1 MRRPTLL
8 VLALALIWLLPLSAA
23 PRSAEFPPGT
33 RRVLFLGD
41 SITHGGGYVVAIET
55 YFRTRLPARSVE
67 FINCGLS
74 SETLSGLSEEGHAGG
89 KFPRPDLHER
99 LGRVLAQTKPD
110 LVFACYGM
118 NDGIQQP
125 FDEGRFAKFRDGIA
139 RLREATA
146 RAGAQIIHVT
156 PPVFDEIHGRAPGY
170 DGVLARYAAW
180 LVAQRSAGWTV
191 IDLHTAMR
199 AVIDERRRAEPKFTF
214 ARDSVHPDEAGHW
227 VMARAILSGLG
238 ATDLEGVPSAAAMAA
253 VHPRGAE
260 IAKLVAERQSFM
272 KLAWLS
278 ATGHQRPGVKAG
290 LPLAEARARATGIEG
305 RIAAFLQN
313 PPAANP

>member
-1 MRRPTLL
+1 MSRPTLL
-8 VLALALIWLLPLSAA
+8 AAAIALAALAPAVAA
-23 PRSAEFPPGT
+23 PRPAALPAGVQ
-33 RRVLFLGD
+33 RVLFLGD

-55 YFRTRLPARSVE
+55 YLLLRHPARRVE

-74 SETLSGLSEEGHAGG
+74 SETVSGLSEDGHAGG
-89 KFPRPDLHER
+89 QFPRPDLHER

-125 FDEGRFAKFRDGIA
+125 FDEGRFARFRDGIT
-139 RLREATA
+139 RLREAVA
-146 RAGAQIIHVT
+146 RTGARLIHVT

-199 AVIDERRRAEPKFTF
+199 TAIDERRRTDPKFTF

-227 VMARAILSGLG
+227 VMARAILTGLG
-238 ATDLEGVPSAAAMAA
+238 ATDLDGVPSAATMAA
-253 VHPRGAE
+253 VHPHGAA
-260 IAKLVAERQSFM
+260 IAGLVAERQNLM
-272 KLAWLS
+272 KLAWLT

-290 LPLAEARARATGIEG
+290 LPLADARERAAALDR
-305 RIAAFLQN
+305 RISGFLQN
-313 PPAANP
+313 PTASNP

>member
-8 VLALALIWLLPLSAA
+8 AVASALISFTLTPAAAA
-23 PRSAEFPPGT
+23 PRSAALPADVQ
-33 RRVLFLGD
+33 RVLFLGD
-41 SITHGGGYVVAIET
+41 SITHGGGYVVAVET
-55 YFRTRLPARSVE
+55 YLLLRHPARRVE

-74 SETLSGLSEEGHAGG
+74 SETASGLSEAGHAGG
-89 KFPRPDLHER
+89 QFPRPDLHER

-125 FDEGRFAKFRDGIA
+125 FDEERFAKFRDGMK

-146 RAGAQIIHVT
+146 RAGAALIHVT
-156 PPVFDEIHGRAPGY
+156 PPVFDEIHGKAPGY
-170 DGVLARYAAW
+170 DAVLARYAAW
-180 LVAQRSAGWTV
+180 LVAQRPSGWSV
-191 IDLHTAMR
+191 IDLHTTMR
-199 AVIDERRRAEPKFTF
+199 AAIDERRRTDPKFTF

-227 VMARAILSGLG
+227 VMARAILAGLG

-253 VHPRGAE
+253 SHPRGAE
-260 IAKLVAERQSFM
+260 IMKLVAERQSLM

-278 ATGHQRPGVKAG
+278 ATGHKRPGVKAG
-290 LPLAEARARATGIEG
+290 LPLTEAQARAGEIDRKIVALI
-305 RIAAFLQN
+305 R
-313 PPAANP
+313 

>member
-8 VLALALIWLLPLSAA
+8 AVASALISFTLTLASAAAA
-23 PRSAEFPPGT
+23 PRSAELPAGVQ
-33 RRVLFLGD
+33 RVLFLGD
-41 SITHGGGYVVAIET
+41 SITHGGGYVIAVET
-55 YFRTRLPARSVE
+55 YLVLRHPARRVE
-67 FINCGLS
+67 FINSGLS
-74 SETLSGLSEEGHAGG
+74 SETLSGLSEAGHAGG
-89 KFPRPDLHER
+89 QFPRPDLHER

-125 FDEGRFAKFRDGIA
+125 FDEERFAKFRDGIV

-146 RAGAQIIHVT
+146 RAGAKLIHVT

-180 LVAQRSAGWTV
+180 LVSQRPAGWAV
-191 IDLHTAMR
+191 IDLHTAMH
-199 AVIDERRRAEPKFTF
+199 AAIDERRRSDPKFTF

-227 VMARAILSGLG
+227 VIARAILAGLG

-253 VHPRGAE
+253 THPRGAE
-260 IAKLVAERQSFM
+260 IMKLVAERQNLM
-272 KLAWLS
+272 KLAWLT

-290 LPLAEARARATGIEG
+290 VPLTEAHARAAELDR
-305 RIAAFLQN
+305 RIADLR
-313 PPAANP
+313 